1 MKQNTLTGLTA
12 CLAFLIPATVGAA
25 DIQTTTPVQQA
36 LLNSLLKGSY
46 AFTVSRT
53 CVQTPYSPGFDQ
65 TTRQLLTT
73 GETVGFIE
81 SGTLTFSG
89 TGSVKGDNITVAVME
104 PAKAIVGSAPM
115 QNGITSSCAGT
126 YSVNPNRSY
135 SATLTCTSQLGNG
148 LSLAIGPAAYQG
160 SVDVSQNML
169 TISETGGNIQA
180 VTVAIGGTPVQSFDR
195 VCTSSGTL
203 VRTAK

>member
-1 MKQNTLTGLTA
+1 MKRNTIVSLAAGLA
-12 CLAFLIPATVGAA
+12 SLIPVTVGAVE
-25 DIQTTTPVQQA
+25 IQANTSAQQA
-36 LLNSLLKGSY
+36 LLNTLLKGSY
-46 AFTVSRT
+46 AFTASRT

-65 TTRQLLTT
+65 TTRQLLTD

-104 PAKAIVGSAPM
+104 PAKAIAGSAPM

-160 SVDVSQNML
+160 SVDVTQNML

-203 VRTAK
+203 IRTGK